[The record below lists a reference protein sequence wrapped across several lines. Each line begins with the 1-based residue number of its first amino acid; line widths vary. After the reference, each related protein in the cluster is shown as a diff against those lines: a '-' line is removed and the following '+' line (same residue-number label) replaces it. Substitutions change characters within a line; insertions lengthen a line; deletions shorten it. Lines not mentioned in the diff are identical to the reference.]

1 METDLLTHKVIGCAI
16 EVHKHLGLGL
26 LESSYESCLMY
37 ELNQSGLLAIAQAEL
52 PIKYKNVSIDTGYR
66 LDILL
71 PDKLIVEL
79 KAVDKLRPIHSAQ
92 LMTYLKLT
100 GIRTGLLV
108 NFNEVKL
115 VDGIKRIR
123 V

>member
-1 METDLLTHKVIGCAI
+1 METDLLTHKVIGYAI